1 MIRFLYPD
9 EENRESLLSLCGT
22 SEQGKV
28 ARGLVEELITEED
41 DACDIAVCFSH
52 GTFLTRRFF
61 EEYEFTYPL
70 PLGEDAD
77 IEGALCAVEEYCRRA
92 ELPLIFGDLTDEEQR
107 TLKARYR
114 LSRTEEFD
122 VSEDDEKPM
131 WIYRL
136 RVLTP
141 CEILDTP
148 PTISDGVVTI
158 DALTESDIVPY
169 ASLCRDEDILAVWG
183 ADYRDINPDMT
194 DRDFY
199 ENALDEAERGIA
211 LALAVRNKGQF
222 VGEVTLYA
230 FDGRGGAEFSL
241 RILPEAQ
248 RQGIAKRTLPLLFEM
263 AKEELMLEYI
273 DGICLEENTPSKRL
287 MSIFMTREEEDEES
301 VRYRVML

>member
-1 MIRFLYPD
+1 MIHFLYPD
-9 EENRESLLSLCGT
+9 KENRESLLSLCGT
-22 SEQGKV
+22 SEQGAV
-28 ARGLVEELITEED
+28 ARGLVEELIAEED

-52 GTFLTRRFF
+52 GTFLTRRFY

-70 PLGEDAD
+70 ALCEDAD
-77 IEGALCAVEEYCRRA
+77 IEGALCAIEEYCKRA
-92 ELPLIFGDLTDEEQR
+92 ELPLIYGDLTDEEQFA
-107 TLKARYR
+107 LKGRYR

-122 VSEDDEKPM
+122 ISEDDESPM
-131 WIYRL
+131 WMYRL

-158 DALTESDIVPY
+158 DALTESDIPRY
-169 ASLCRDEDILAVWG
+169 AALCRDEDILAVWG
-183 ADYRDINPDMT
+183 VDYRDINPDMT

-211 LALAVRNKGQF
+211 LALAVRACGQF

-248 RQGIAKRTLPLLFEM
+248 GIAKRVLPLLFEI
-263 AKEELMLEYI
+263 AKEELMLEHI
-273 DGICLEENTPSKRL
+273 DGICLQENTPSKRL
-287 MSIFMTREEEDEES
+287 MASFMTLEGDNEES
-301 VRYRVML
+301 VHYRVRL

>member
-1 MIRFLYPD
+1 MIHFLYPD
-9 EENRESLLSLCGT
+9 KENRESLLSLCGT
-22 SEQGKV
+22 SEQGAV
-28 ARGLVEELITEED
+28 ARGLVEELIAEED

-52 GTFLTRRFF
+52 GTFLTRRFY

-70 PLGEDAD
+70 ALCEDAD
-77 IEGALCAVEEYCRRA
+77 IEGALCAIEEYCKRA
-92 ELPLIFGDLTDEEQR
+92 ELPLIYGDLTDEEQLA
-107 TLKARYR
+107 LKGRYR

-122 VSEDDEKPM
+122 ISEDDESPM
-131 WIYRL
+131 WMYRL

-158 DALTESDIVPY
+158 DALTESDIPRY
-169 ASLCRDEDILAVWG
+169 AALCRDENILAVWG
-183 ADYRDINPDMT
+183 VDYRDINPDMT

-211 LALAVRNKGQF
+211 LALAVRTGGQF
-222 VGEVTLYA
+222 VGEVALYA

-248 RQGIAKRTLPLLFEM
+248 RQGIAKRTLPLLFEI
-263 AKEELMLEYI
+263 AKEELMLEHI
-273 DGICLEENTPSKRL
+273 DGICLQENTPSKRL
-287 MSIFMTREEEDEES
+287 MASFMTLEGDNEES
-301 VRYRVML
+301 VHYRVRL